1 MDIASTL
8 LLSLIFSFWFFG
20 LGYAIG
26 IYKQTLKD
34 IKILNENAT
43 ILKYFKEKYEKA
55 LPKSK
60 GMNALT
66 NPTNKD
72 KK

>member
-1 MDIASTL
+1 MI
-8 LLSLIFSFWFFG
+8 WFFG

-34 IKILNENAT
+34 IKALNENAA

-55 LPKSK
+55 LPK
-60 GMNALT
+60 T
-66 NPTNKD
+66 
-72 KK
+72 KKE

>member
-1 MDIASTL
+1 MMDN
-8 LLSLIFSFWFFG
+8 LILFLFFIMMIWFFG

-34 IKILNENAT
+34 IKALNENAA

-55 LPKSK
+55 LPK
-60 GMNALT
+60 T
-66 NPTNKD
+66 
-72 KK
+72 KKE